1 MSYLI
6 RSIATLL
13 MLCSSAFSL
22 AEQAETA
29 ANTSAADNA
38 APPQVVMQTSMGT
51 LVITLFPETAPVTV
65 ANFLAYVDDG
75 FYDNSIFHRVIPGF
89 VIQGGGFEASMR
101 QKQTNA
107 PIINESGNGLA
118 NRRGTLSMAR
128 TPNPDS
134 ATTQFF
140 INLENNASLNASFN
154 KPGYAVFAEVT
165 EGLPIVDMIS
175 RVRTG
180 TVQQHRDVPLD
191 PVLILSA
198 QRKAK

>member
-51 LVITLFPETAPVTV
+51 LVITLFPEKAPVTV

-198 QRKAK
+198 QRKTK

>member
-1 MSYLI
+1 MSHMI
-6 RSIATLL
+6 RSIALLL
-13 MLCSSAFSL
+13 MLCNSALAL
-22 AEQAETA
+22 AEQPI
-29 ANTSAADNA
+29 TSTTSDNA
-38 APPQVVMQTSMGT
+38 VPPQVLMQTSMGN
-51 LVITLFPETAPVTV
+51 LVITLFPEKAPITV

-89 VIQGGGFEASMR
+89 VIQGGGFDPSMR
-101 QKQTNA
+101 QKQTNS
-107 PIINESGNGLA
+107 PIVNESNNGLA

-154 KPGYAVFAEVT
+154 KPGYAVFGEVT
-165 EGLPIVDMIS
+165 EGLAIIDMIS

-198 QRKAK
+198 QRKTN